1 MSNQKNERIGYA
13 CAYTPL
19 ALLYAARYHPYRVLP
34 LTESQ
39 DQAGLYLHDN
49 LCPHVKRILDRAM
62 SDDLPELQGMIFMNS
77 CDAMR
82 RLSDAW
88 GKVRGNGR
96 TILIDLPSIS
106 DKSAVRFFA
115 DELRRLAR
123 TLQQWSGNSFT
134 DDLLREGTREYNRLS
149 GALSALAKRAYK
161 EGGQASLQEAY
172 TMAATKSP
180 EDALRFIEDLLP
192 STLPA
197 KAVGQSPAIFLF
209 GNILPDKDAFD
220 LFQSCGVRIVGEDL
234 CTGSRLFQ
242 AIEIAEGE
250 DLYLGMARAIL
261 SRKPCAR
268 TFDPARPGQI
278 AHDMIESAK
287 ACNAT
292 GAICHTAKFCDP
304 YLARLPYIREVFRK
318 EGMPLLV
325 LEGDCTMRS
334 MGQHRTRIE
343 AFIEMLGGETC

>member
-1 MSNQKNERIGYA
+1 MSSPKNEMVGYA

-19 ALLYAARYHPYRVLP
+19 ALLYAAGYHPYRVLP
-34 LTESQ
+34 LTECQ
-39 DQAGLYLHDN
+39 DQAGLHLHDN

-62 SDDLPELQGMIFMNS
+62 GSDLPELKGMIFMNS

-88 GKVRGNGR
+88 VKVRGNDK

-115 DELRRLAR
+115 DELRRLGG
-123 TLQQWSGNSFT
+123 TLQQWSGNSIT
-134 DDLLREGTREYNRLS
+134 DDLIREGIQEYNRLS
-149 GALSALAKRAYK
+149 AGLSTLARRVYK
-161 EGGQASLQEAY
+161 EGGQTSLQEAY
-172 TMAATKSP
+172 IAAATKSP
-180 EDALRFIEDLLP
+180 EDALRFVEDLL
-192 STLPA
+192 SGMLSA
-197 KAVGQSPAIFLF
+197 KAAGQSPAIFLF

-220 LFQSCGVRIVGEDL
+220 LFQACGVRIVGEDL

-242 AIEIAEGE
+242 PIEITEGE
-250 DLYLGMARAIL
+250 DLYQGMARATL

-287 ACNAT
+287 ACNAA

-304 YLARLPYIREVFRK
+304 YLARLPYIREIFRK

-334 MGQHRTRIE
+334 MGQQRTRIE
-343 AFIEMLGGETC
+343 AFIEMLG